1 MFEVVLG
8 VLHRAELGHQRY
20 HRLLD
25 ENIAIPHKCQHQQQC
40 GEDNHLVSCLCFLER
55 KFPLAFVCVLPVPAL
70 PMKPQ
75 LLQTGAAQTDPPACN
90 RRMSIMAAYD
100 LKKETSW

>member
-1 MFEVVLG
+1 MKTSFWEVGQYLCLNLSYG

-40 GEDNHLVSCLCFLER
+40 GEDNHLVSCLCSFGAQIPAGIR
-55 KFPLAFVCVLPVPAL
+55 VC
-70 PMKPQ
+70 
-75 LLQTGAAQTDPPACN
+75 PACT
-90 RRMSIMAAYD
+90 SPAD
-100 LKKETSW
+100 ETPNCCKLGLPKLILLPAIAE